1 MYFPPDLTGL
11 TDKSM
16 LSRVRDIRNYDL
28 STVNDEKFKEKM
40 RLAKKEVALD
50 DEEYTEEEQE
60 EINEFE
66 SLF

>member
-1 MYFPPDLTGL
+1 MLTGL